1 MGLFSKKDES
11 EKAGGGKLDRN
22 LPAAVFESPTLRV
35 VEGFK
40 NDSTSTEPILRL
52 ARYMREQLGL
62 HRGDYVTLKK
72 GDRAIRVKVDVSSAE
87 DGADS
92 IARLNPRSR
101 ELLAANIGDEIEIIP
116 AETLILLIDTSGSM
130 LDYISG
136 IQKMEAAKN
145 AVREF
150 IRSKFLMGQG
160 DRIGIVS
167 FGEYANFIETPSDR
181 YEYLENRIGVLMP
194 NGATAMHEGMNLSI
208 ENLASRGGAK
218 RIVLLTDGMPTTTG
232 KLAILNLAKKAAE
245 KRIVIDTVGVGT
257 PFDFMSYDELLLRR
271 IAAITGGTFRR
282 VLDVGQLSEE
292 FRSLALGKNYAHL
305 LPEK

>member
-1 MGLFSKKDES
+1 MGLFSKKDD
-11 EKAGGGKLDRN
+11 AGGGEKLDRN
-22 LPAAVFESPTLRV
+22 LPTAVFENPTLRV

-40 NDSTSTEPILRL
+40 KDAATTEPIVRL
-52 ARYMREQLGL
+52 SKHLREQYAL
-62 HRGDYVTLKK
+62 HRGDFVTLKK
-72 GDRAIRVKVDVSSAE
+72 GDRGIRARVDVSSAE
-87 DGADS
+87 DGTER
-92 IARLNPRSR
+92 IVRLNPHSR
-101 ELLAANIGDEIEIIP
+101 ELLAADMGDEIEIIP
-116 AETLILLIDTSGSM
+116 AETLVLLIDTSGSM
-130 LDYISG
+130 MDYISG

-150 IRSKFLMGQG
+150 IRSKFLIGQG

-167 FGEYANFIETPSDR
+167 FGEYATFIEAPSDK
-181 YEYLENRIGVLMP
+181 YEYLENRIGSLMP

-208 ENLASRGGAK
+208 QDLAPRGGAK

-232 KLAILNLAKKAAE
+232 KLAILNLAKEAAA

-257 PFDFMSYDELLLRR
+257 PFDFMSYDEMLLRR
-271 IAAITGGTFRR
+271 IASITGGTFRR

-292 FRSLALGKNYAHL
+292 FRNLALGKNYAHL